1 MTTRVRR
8 QPPAPEI
15 ALAIGLVWGHLSA
28 RQFEAAHQLARGCA
42 SLWPD
47 DERFTLMAAY
57 AAVELAAPLEDAM
70 VHAMKTSDC
79 LAWTSLIWR
88 RAYSPPEAEDV
99 TPATVQGDQKTGAD
113 MAVTSD

>member
-1 MTTRVRR
+1 MIIRKRR
-8 QPPAPEI
+8 TAPAPEI

-28 RQFEAAHQLARGCA
+28 RQFDEAYQLARGCA
-42 SLWPD
+42 ALWPT

-57 AAVELAAPLEDAM
+57 AAVELAAPLEESM

-88 RAYSPPEAEDV
+88 RAYSPGETE
-99 TPATVQGDQKTGAD
+99 T
-113 MAVTSD
+113 AVASD